1 MYHPFLIYPSAGDL
15 DFAGP
20 STVSTIKLAKFT
32 EATTAPSQV
41 FGTTAP
47 WSPGEMPRE
56 EDSSFE
62 KHQEMLLN
70 IQRIHGDFHESGDF
84 AENPWRISWFWRT
97 IWFHDKKSAG
107 LLMKLTGN
115 TGHKSRRTCDWDD
128 NFSFFQ
134 LVVMLVSNEVW
145 SGF

>member
-70 IQRIHGDFHESGDF
+70 IQRIHVMILDAS
-84 AENPWRISWFWRT
+84 IT
-97 IWFHDKKSAG
+97 I
-107 LLMKLTGN
+107 N
-115 TGHKSRRTCDWDD
+115 TEDRSIEGMNRNKNKD
-128 NFSFFQ
+128 
-134 LVVMLVSNEVW
+134 
-145 SGF
+145 